1 MGEYVERAIS
11 LQPLVREYADASE
24 AQRHL
29 SKEVAD
35 AFSTAGLYR
44 VAAPEDFYGAAQ
56 PPREQIGVIEAIAYA
71 DGSAA
76 WNVMIGIETFGLIA
90 PGFADCRELIEDPS
104 VIMASSTA
112 AVGKAVRCDGGYR
125 VSGQWQFCSGVHN
138 ASIFGATVR
147 VYDTPDGKPL
157 GANRYAILPKG
168 DYEILDTWHTS
179 GIRGSGS
186 HDVRIDDVFVPEAR
200 LIAPIGGSD
209 HASPL
214 LNFPLGARL
223 SYNKVAVA
231 WGLARAALDAFVE
244 LAAGKTPR
252 FSSKKLAERSH
263 AQLAIAHGEARF
275 QSGRALVLQQLDEMW
290 DLVQARAHITSKQRA
305 LFQIACSDSVAGCI
319 ELVGRLAE
327 AAGTSANMLGHPL
340 ERIYRDVR
348 VVGQHTTVA
357 PHHIQDAGR
366 ILLGLP
372 AQEMMLAGLRE

>member
-1 MGEYVERAIS
+1 MGEYVDRARA
-11 LQPLVREYADASE
+11 LQPLVQEFADVSE

-29 SKEVAD
+29 ASEVAD
-35 AFSTAGLYR
+35 AFSEAGLYR

-90 PGFADCRELIEDPS
+90 PGFEHCRELIEDPG

-112 AVGKAVRCDGGYR
+112 AVGKAVRTEGGFQ

-147 VYDTPDGKPL
+147 IYDSPEGEPQST
-157 GANRYAILPKG
+157 NRYAILPLG
-168 DYEILDTWHTS
+168 DYEILDTWHTG

-186 HDVRIDDVFVPEAR
+186 HDVRVDDVFVPENR

-244 LAAGKTPR
+244 LAEGKTPR
-252 FSSKKLAERSH
+252 FSSKRLAERTH

-275 QSGRALVLQQLDEMW
+275 RSGRALVFELLDEMW
-290 DLVQARAHITSKQRA
+290 DLVQQRAHITSRQRA
-305 LFQIACSDSVAGCI
+305 LFQIACCDAVAGCI
-319 ELVGRLAE
+319 ELVGKLAE

-348 VVGQHTTVA
+348 VVGQHATVA

-372 AQEMMLAGLRE
+372 AQELMLAGLQN